1 MQMEVIRVVVNDA
14 QGVLTRVLAELVR
27 RKVDVDKAFFGKED
41 DKVTI
46 IIGIKKSV
54 LNGKLLHA
62 LKNLQDVESVE
73 YLKEDYHCYWDM
85 SPSTD
90 SERVVMGPNGKDLD
104 GAKRNDE
111 HCLYGTDLTVAE

>member
-1 MQMEVIRVVVNDA
+1 MEVIRVVVNDA

-62 LKNLQDVESVE
+62 LKNISRRTITAIGTCPLRPI
-73 YLKEDYHCYWDM
+73 
-85 SPSTD
+85 PSASSWARMARTWTGP
-90 SERVVMGPNGKDLD
+90 RRTTNIVYMGPTLRSQSDT
-104 GAKRNDE
+104 E
-111 HCLYGTDLTVAE
+111 